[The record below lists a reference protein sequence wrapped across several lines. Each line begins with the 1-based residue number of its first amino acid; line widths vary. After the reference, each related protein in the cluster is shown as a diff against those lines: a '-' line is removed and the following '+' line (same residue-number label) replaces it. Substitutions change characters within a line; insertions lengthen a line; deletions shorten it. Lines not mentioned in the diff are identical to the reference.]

1 MTFLKKYWSITGWK
15 VELLRVY
22 WWKNI
27 NLLGKLNFILPC
39 SSLLM
44 IYKLFV
50 KPHLDYGVT
59 EYDQANNSLLG
70 DKVESLQ

>member
-1 MTFLKKYWSITGWK
+1 
-15 VELLRVY
+15 
-22 WWKNI
+22 
-27 NLLGKLNFILPC
+27 
-39 SSLLM
+39 M

-50 KPHLDYGVT
+50 KPHVDYGVT